1 MSDILNTIDNLPD
14 ISFIDGLTLEDLQS
28 KILTDFVAKYQE
40 VTGKKIQ
47 LSKSDPNRIIMLS
60 CAQII
65 YQGLQNI
72 DKAGKMN
79 FLKYA
84 YDDYLENMGALKK
97 VTRNPAK
104 FAQVPVKFTLSGKR
118 EAATSIPQG
127 TRVTAAYEVYFA
139 TIEYAE
145 IPAGETEIT
154 VMTECTEAGTIGNDF
169 AAGELTTLVD
179 PIGFI
184 SKVSNTEKST
194 GGTEVESDQ
203 NMAERIYLA
212 PSSFSTAGPDD
223 AYEYWVKDSNP
234 NIGDV
239 KITSP
244 VPGVVDIRFVMTDGT
259 VPDDTTIAAV
269 TAAVNQRGKRPLT
282 DQVQVKKPEIEEY
295 SIDVTYYINTSDSN
309 AATAIQAQVESAV
322 EKYKLWQASK
332 VGRDINPDEL
342 IANINDAGA
351 KRAVVRAPVFRVIG
365 ETAKAQC
372 TGVNVIYG
380 GLEDD

>member
-28 KILTDFVAKYQE
+28 KILSDFVTKYQE

-145 IPAGETEIT
+145 IPAGETEVT
-154 VMTECTEAGTIGNDF
+154 VMTECTEAGMIGNDF

-179 PIGFI
+179 PIGFV

-244 VPGVVDIRFVMTDGT
+244 IPGVVDIRFVMTDGT

>member
-212 PSSFSTAGPDD
+212 PSSYSTAGPDD

>member
-28 KILTDFVAKYQE
+28 KILSDFVTKYQE

-145 IPAGETEIT
+145 IPAGETEVT

-212 PSSFSTAGPDD
+212 PSSYSTAGPDD

-244 VPGVVDIRFVMTDGT
+244 IPGVVDIRFVMTDGT

>member
-372 TGVNVIYG
+372 SGVNVIYG

>member
-28 KILTDFVAKYQE
+28 KILSDFVTKYQE

-145 IPAGETEIT
+145 IPAGETEVT

-179 PIGFI
+179 PIGFV

-244 VPGVVDIRFVMTDGT
+244 IPGVVDIRFVMTDGT

-372 TGVNVIYG
+372 SGVNVIYG